1 MLKKRRK
8 PICFLEFLML
18 FLNIVYFINIME
30 NNEIVNTNIIN
41 IINNSESN
49 FYPIPI
55 SNTVSVDKIGIV
67 DFRYIL
73 KKSNAIKVLG
83 DKFILF
89 EKKINKKLKLKQKE
103 LKIEEKKILSRKNK
117 LTDADYK
124 NKLKLFKT
132 EVFEVQKKY
141 KEDRLMLNNSFQ
153 TLQKKLK
160 DLLAQVIKDVS
171 KKREI
176 NVVFLK
182 ENVFLFNDPSID
194 LTNEVLDLFNKKT
207 KSMSIT
213 ITLNDKPF

>member
-1 MLKKRRK
+1 
-8 PICFLEFLML
+8 ML
-18 FLNIVYFINIME
+18 FLNIVYFINIIE
-30 NNEIVNTNIIN
+30 NNDIVNADIIN
-41 IINNSESN
+41 IINNSENN

-55 SNTVSVDKIGIV
+55 SNTVNIDKIGIV

-83 DKFILF
+83 DKFIHF
-89 EKKINKKLKLKQKE
+89 EKKINKKIKLKQEE
-103 LKIEEKKILSRKNK
+103 LKIQEKKILSTKNK

-124 NKLKLFKT
+124 NKLKSFKS

-141 KEDRLMLNNSFQ
+141 KEDRLILNNSFQ

>member
-1 MLKKRRK
+1 
-8 PICFLEFLML
+8 ML
-18 FLNIVYFINIME
+18 FLNIVYFINIIE
-30 NNEIVNTNIIN
+30 NNQIVNTDIIN
-41 IINNSESN
+41 IINNSESS

-55 SNTVSVDKIGIV
+55 SNTVNIDKIGIV

-73 KKSNAIKVLG
+73 KKSNAIKILG
-83 DKFILF
+83 DKFIF
-89 EKKINKKLKLKQKE
+89 YEKKINEKIKLKQKE

-124 NKLKLFKT
+124 NKLNLFKS

-141 KEDRLMLNNSFQ
+141 KEDRLILNNSFQ

>member
-1 MLKKRRK
+1 
-8 PICFLEFLML
+8 ML
-18 FLNIVYFINIME
+18 FLNIVYFINIIE
-30 NNEIVNTNIIN
+30 NNDIVNADIIN
-41 IINNSESN
+41 IINNSENN

-55 SNTVSVDKIGIV
+55 SNTVNIDKIGIV

-89 EKKINKKLKLKQKE
+89 EKKINEKIKLKQKE
-103 LKIEEKKILSRKNK
+103 LKIEEKKILSSKNK

-124 NKLKLFKT
+124 SKLNSFKSK
-132 EVFEVQKKY
+132 VFEVQKKY
-141 KEDRLMLNNSFQ
+141 KEDRLILNNSFQ

-194 LTNEVLDLFNKKT
+194 ITNEVLDLFNKKT

>member
-1 MLKKRRK
+1 
-8 PICFLEFLML
+8 ML
-18 FLNIVYFINIME
+18 FLNIVYFINIIE
-30 NNEIVNTNIIN
+30 NNEIVNTDIIN
-41 IINNSESN
+41 IINNSESS

-55 SNTVSVDKIGIV
+55 SNTVNIDKIGIV

-89 EKKINKKLKLKQKE
+89 EKKINEKIKLKQNQ
-103 LKIEEKKILSRKNK
+103 LKIVEKKLLSRKNK

-124 NKLKLFKT
+124 NKLKLFKS

>member
-1 MLKKRRK
+1 ML
-8 PICFLEFLML
+8 L
-18 FLNIVYFINIME
+18 LNIVSFINIIE
-30 NNEIVNTNIIN
+30 NNEIVNTDIIN

-89 EKKINKKLKLKQKE
+89 EKKINEKIKLKQNQ
-103 LKIEEKKILSRKNK
+103 LKIEEKKLLSRKNK

-124 NKLKLFKT
+124 NKLKLFKS

>member
-1 MLKKRRK
+1 ML
-8 PICFLEFLML
+8 I
-18 FLNIVYFINIME
+18 LNILSFIKVIDNNKIINPTILNI
-30 NNEIVNTNIIN
+30 NTNL
-41 IINNSESN
+41 EKN
-49 FYPIPI
+49 FYLI
-55 SNTVSVDKIGIV
+55 SNNVGVNKIGIV

-73 KKSNAIKVLG
+73 KKSNAMKLLG
-83 DKFILF
+83 NKFILF
-89 EKKINKKLKLKQKE
+89 EKKINQKIKLKQKE
-103 LKIEEKKILSRKNK
+103 LKAKEKIFLKSKKNLTNSEYKTK
-117 LTDADYK
+117 L
-124 NKLKLFKT
+124 NLFKS
-132 EVFEVQKKY
+132 EVFEIQKKH
-141 KEDRLMLNNSFQ
+141 KEDRLLLNNSFQ

-194 LTNEVLDLFNKKT
+194 ITNEVLDLFNKKT

>member
-1 MLKKRRK
+1 
-8 PICFLEFLML
+8 ML
-18 FLNIVYFINIME
+18 FLNILSFINIIE
-30 NNEIVNTNIIN
+30 NNYIIN
-41 IINNSESN
+41 TDIINNLNNSKIK

-83 DKFILF
+83 DKFIIF
-89 EKKINKKLKLKQKE
+89 EKKVIKKIKLKQKE

-117 LTDADYK
+117 LTEADYK
-124 NKLKLFKT
+124 NKLKLFKS

-141 KEDRLMLNNSFQ
+141 KEDRLLLNNSFQ

>member
-1 MLKKRRK
+1 
-8 PICFLEFLML
+8 ML
-18 FLNIVYFINIME
+18 FLNIVYFINIIE
-30 NNEIVNTNIIN
+30 NNQIVNTDIIN
-41 IINNSESN
+41 IINNSESS

-55 SNTVSVDKIGIV
+55 SNTVNIDKIGIV

-83 DKFILF
+83 DKFIF
-89 EKKINKKLKLKQKE
+89 YEKKINEKIKLKQKE

-124 NKLKLFKT
+124 NKLNLFKS

-141 KEDRLMLNNSFQ
+141 KEDRLILNNSFQ
-153 TLQKKLK
+153 TFQKKLK

>member
-1 MLKKRRK
+1 
-8 PICFLEFLML
+8 ML
-18 FLNIVYFINIME
+18 FLNIVYFINIIE
-30 NNEIVNTNIIN
+30 NNDIVNADIIN
-41 IINNSESN
+41 TINNSENN

-55 SNTVSVDKIGIV
+55 SNTVNIDKIGIV

-89 EKKINKKLKLKQKE
+89 EKKINEKIKLKQKE
-103 LKIEEKKILSRKNK
+103 LKTEEKKILSRKNK

-124 NKLKLFKT
+124 KKLNSFKS

-141 KEDRLMLNNSFQ
+141 KEDRLILNNSFQ

-194 LTNEVLDLFNKKT
+194 ITNEVLDLFNKKT

>member
-1 MLKKRRK
+1 
-8 PICFLEFLML
+8 ML
-18 FLNIVYFINIME
+18 FLNIISFINILE
-30 NNEIVNTNIIN
+30 NNEISNANILNT
-41 IINNSESN
+41 INNSESK
-49 FYPIPI
+49 FYLIPI

-73 KKSNAIKVLG
+73 KKSNAIKILG
-83 DKFILF
+83 DKFVLF
-89 EKKINKKLKLKQKE
+89 EKKINENIKLKQKK
-103 LKIEEKKILSRKNK
+103 LKIAEKKILSRKNK
-117 LTDADYK
+117 LSDTDYK
-124 NKLKLFKT
+124 NKLKLFKS

-141 KEDRLMLNNSFQ
+141 KEDRLLLNNSFQ

-171 KKREI
+171 KKRDI

-182 ENVFLFNDPSID
+182 ENVFLFNDTSID
-194 LTNEVLDLFNKKT
+194 LTHEVLDLFNKKT

>member
-1 MLKKRRK
+1 
-8 PICFLEFLML
+8 ML
-18 FLNIVYFINIME
+18 FLNIISFISILE
-30 NNEIVNTNIIN
+30 NNEISNANILNT
-41 IINNSESN
+41 INNSESK

-73 KKSNAIKVLG
+73 KKSNAIKILG
-83 DKFILF
+83 DKFVLF
-89 EKKINKKLKLKQKE
+89 EKKINQNIKLKQKK
-103 LKIEEKKILSRKNK
+103 LKIAEKKILSRKNK
-117 LTDADYK
+117 LSDTDYK
-124 NKLKLFKT
+124 NKLKLFKS

-141 KEDRLMLNNSFQ
+141 KEDRLLLNNSFQ

-171 KKREI
+171 KKRDI

-182 ENVFLFNDPSID
+182 ENVFLFNDTSID
-194 LTNEVLDLFNKKT
+194 LTHEVLDLFNKKT

-213 ITLNDKPF
+213 ITLNDKSF

>member
-1 MLKKRRK
+1 
-8 PICFLEFLML
+8 ML
-18 FLNIVYFINIME
+18 FLNIVYFINIIE
-30 NNEIVNTNIIN
+30 NNDIVNADIIN
-41 IINNSESN
+41 IINNSENN

-55 SNTVSVDKIGIV
+55 SNTVNIDKIGIV

-89 EKKINKKLKLKQKE
+89 EKKINEKIKLKQKE
-103 LKIEEKKILSRKNK
+103 LKTEEKKILSKKNK

-124 NKLKLFKT
+124 NKLNSFKS

-141 KEDRLMLNNSFQ
+141 KEDRLILNNSFQ

-194 LTNEVLDLFNKKT
+194 ITNEVLDLFNKKT

>member
-1 MLKKRRK
+1 
-8 PICFLEFLML
+8 ML

-55 SNTVSVDKIGIV
+55 SNTVNVDKIGIV

-89 EKKINKKLKLKQKE
+89 EKKINEKIKLKQKE

-117 LTDADYK
+117 LTDSDYK

-213 ITLNDKPF
+213 ITSNDKPF

>member
-1 MLKKRRK
+1 
-8 PICFLEFLML
+8 ML
-18 FLNIVYFINIME
+18 FLNIVYFINIIE
-30 NNEIVNTNIIN
+30 NNEIVNTDIIN

-73 KKSNAIKVLG
+73 KKSNAIKILG

-89 EKKINKKLKLKQKE
+89 EKKINEKIKLKQKE

-117 LTDADYK
+117 LTDLDYK
-124 NKLKLFKT
+124 NKLKLFKS
-132 EVFEVQKKY
+132 EVFQVQKKY
-141 KEDRLMLNNSFQ
+141 KEDRLILNNSFQ

-194 LTNEVLDLFNKKT
+194 LTNEVLDLFNEKT

>member
-1 MLKKRRK
+1 
-8 PICFLEFLML
+8 ML
-18 FLNIVYFINIME
+18 FLNIVYFINIIE
-30 NNEIVNTNIIN
+30 NNDIVNADIIN
-41 IINNSESN
+41 IINNSENN

-55 SNTVSVDKIGIV
+55 SNTVNIDKIGIV

-89 EKKINKKLKLKQKE
+89 EKKINEKIKLKQKE
-103 LKIEEKKILSRKNK
+103 LKTEEKKILSRKNK
-117 LTDADYK
+117 LTDADFK
-124 NKLKLFKT
+124 NKLNSFKS

-141 KEDRLMLNNSFQ
+141 KEDRLILNNSFQ

-194 LTNEVLDLFNKKT
+194 ITNEVLDLFNKKT

>member
-1 MLKKRRK
+1 
-8 PICFLEFLML
+8 ML
-18 FLNIVYFINIME
+18 FLNIISFINILE
-30 NNEIVNTNIIN
+30 NNEIANADIIN
-41 IINNSESN
+41 IINNSESK

-55 SNTVSVDKIGIV
+55 SNTVNVDKIGIV

-73 KKSNAIKVLG
+73 KKSNAIKILG
-83 DKFILF
+83 DKFVLF
-89 EKKINKKLKLKQKE
+89 EKKINENIKLKQKK
-103 LKIEEKKILSRKNK
+103 LKIAEKKILSRKNK
-117 LTDADYK
+117 LTDTDYK
-124 NKLKLFKT
+124 NKLKLFKS

-141 KEDRLMLNNSFQ
+141 KEDRLLLNNSFQ

-171 KKREI
+171 KKRDI

>member
-1 MLKKRRK
+1 
-8 PICFLEFLML
+8 ML
-18 FLNIVYFINIME
+18 FLNIVYFINIIE
-30 NNEIVNTNIIN
+30 NNDIVNTDIIN
-41 IINNSESN
+41 IINNSENN

-55 SNTVSVDKIGIV
+55 SNTVNLHKIGIV

-73 KKSNAIKVLG
+73 KKSNAIKVLC

-89 EKKINKKLKLKQKE
+89 EKKINEKIKLKQKE
-103 LKIEEKKILSRKNK
+103 LKIEEKKIFSRKNK

-124 NKLKLFKT
+124 NKLNSFKS

-141 KEDRLMLNNSFQ
+141 KEDRLILNNSFQ

-194 LTNEVLDLFNKKT
+194 ITNEVLDLFNKKT

>member
-1 MLKKRRK
+1 
-8 PICFLEFLML
+8 ML
-18 FLNIVYFINIME
+18 FLNIISFINILE
-30 NNEIVNTNIIN
+30 NNEISNANILNT
-41 IINNSESN
+41 INNSESK

-73 KKSNAIKVLG
+73 KKSNAIKILG
-83 DKFILF
+83 DKFVLF
-89 EKKINKKLKLKQKE
+89 EKKINENIKLKQKK
-103 LKIEEKKILSRKNK
+103 LKIAEKKILSRKNK
-117 LTDADYK
+117 LSDTDYK
-124 NKLKLFKT
+124 NKLKLFKS

-141 KEDRLMLNNSFQ
+141 KEDRLILNNSFQ

-194 LTNEVLDLFNKKT
+194 LTNEVLNLFNKKT

>member
-1 MLKKRRK
+1 
-8 PICFLEFLML
+8 ML

-49 FYPIPI
+49 FYPISI
-55 SNTVSVDKIGIV
+55 SNTVNVDKIGIV

-89 EKKINKKLKLKQKE
+89 EKKINEKIKLKQKE

>member
-1 MLKKRRK
+1 
-8 PICFLEFLML
+8 ML

-41 IINNSESN
+41 IIKNSESN
-49 FYPIPI
+49 FYPIPV
-55 SNTVSVDKIGIV
+55 SNTVNVDKIGIV

-89 EKKINKKLKLKQKE
+89 EKKINEKIKLKQKE

-124 NKLKLFKT
+124 NKLKLFKSK
-132 EVFEVQKKY
+132 VFEVQKKY
-141 KEDRLMLNNSFQ
+141 KEDRLLLNNSFQ

>member
-1 MLKKRRK
+1 
-8 PICFLEFLML
+8 ML
-18 FLNIVYFINIME
+18 FLNIVYFINIIE
-30 NNEIVNTNIIN
+30 NNDIVNTDIIN
-41 IINNSESN
+41 IINNSENN

-55 SNTVSVDKIGIV
+55 SNTVNIDKIGIV

-89 EKKINKKLKLKQKE
+89 EKKINEKIKLKQKE

-117 LTDADYK
+117 LTDADFK
-124 NKLKLFKT
+124 NKLNSFKS

-141 KEDRLMLNNSFQ
+141 KEDRLILNNSFQ

-194 LTNEVLDLFNKKT
+194 ITNEVLDLFNKKT

>member
-1 MLKKRRK
+1 
-8 PICFLEFLML
+8 ML
-18 FLNIVYFINIME
+18 FLNIVYFINIIE
-30 NNEIVNTNIIN
+30 NNQIVNTDIIN
-41 IINNSESN
+41 IINNSESS

-55 SNTVSVDKIGIV
+55 SNTVNIDKIGIV

-83 DKFILF
+83 DKFIF
-89 EKKINKKLKLKQKE
+89 YEKKINEKIKLKQKE

-124 NKLKLFKT
+124 NKLKLFKS

-141 KEDRLMLNNSFQ
+141 KEDRLILNNSFQ

>member
-1 MLKKRRK
+1 
-8 PICFLEFLML
+8 ML
-18 FLNIVYFINIME
+18 FLNIVYFINIIE
-30 NNEIVNTNIIN
+30 NNDIVNADTIN
-41 IINNSESN
+41 IINNSENN

-55 SNTVSVDKIGIV
+55 SNTVNIDKIGIV

-89 EKKINKKLKLKQKE
+89 EKKINEKIKLKQKE
-103 LKIEEKKILSRKNK
+103 LKIEEKKILSSKNK

-124 NKLKLFKT
+124 KKLNSFKS

-141 KEDRLMLNNSFQ
+141 KEDRLILNNSFQ

-194 LTNEVLDLFNKKT
+194 ITNEVLDLFNKKT

>member
-1 MLKKRRK
+1 
-8 PICFLEFLML
+8 ML
-18 FLNIVYFINIME
+18 FLNIVYFINIIE
-30 NNEIVNTNIIN
+30 NNDIVNADIIN
-41 IINNSESN
+41 IINNSEN
-49 FYPIPI
+49 NLYPIPI
-55 SNTVSVDKIGIV
+55 SNTVNIDKIGIV

-89 EKKINKKLKLKQKE
+89 EKKINEKIKLKQKE
-103 LKIEEKKILSRKNK
+103 LKIEEKKILSSKNK

-124 NKLKLFKT
+124 NKLNSFKS

-141 KEDRLMLNNSFQ
+141 KEDRLILNNSFQ
-153 TLQKKLK
+153 TFQKKLK

-194 LTNEVLDLFNKKT
+194 ITNEVLDLFNKKT

>member
-1 MLKKRRK
+1 
-8 PICFLEFLML
+8 ML
-18 FLNIVYFINIME
+18 FLNIISFINMME
-30 NNEIVNTNIIN
+30 NNQFFNTDIIN
-41 IINNSESN
+41 IIKNSEN
-49 FYPIPI
+49 KFYPIPI
-55 SNTVSVDKIGIV
+55 SNTVNIDKIGIV

-73 KKSNAIKVLG
+73 KKSNAIKILG
-83 DKFILF
+83 DKFVFF
-89 EKKINKKLKLKQKE
+89 EKKINENIKLKQKK
-103 LKIEEKKILSRKNK
+103 LKIAEKKILSRKNK
-117 LTDADYK
+117 LSDTDYK
-124 NKLKLFKT
+124 NKLKLFKS

-141 KEDRLMLNNSFQ
+141 KEDRLLLNNSFQ

-182 ENVFLFNDPSID
+182 ENVFLYNDPSID

-213 ITLNDKPF
+213 VTLNDKPF

>member
-1 MLKKRRK
+1 
-8 PICFLEFLML
+8 ML
-18 FLNIVYFINIME
+18 FLNIVYFINIIE
-30 NNEIVNTNIIN
+30 NNEIVNTDIIN

-55 SNTVSVDKIGIV
+55 SNTVNVDKIGIV

-89 EKKINKKLKLKQKE
+89 EKKINEKIKLKQKE

-124 NKLKLFKT
+124 NKLKLFKS

>member
-1 MLKKRRK
+1 
-8 PICFLEFLML
+8 ML
-18 FLNIVYFINIME
+18 FLNIVYFINIIE
-30 NNEIVNTNIIN
+30 NNDIVNTDIIN
-41 IINNSESN
+41 IINNSENN

-55 SNTVSVDKIGIV
+55 SNTVNIDKIGIV

-89 EKKINKKLKLKQKE
+89 EKKINEKIKLKQKE

-124 NKLKLFKT
+124 NKLNSFKS

-141 KEDRLMLNNSFQ
+141 KEDRLLLNNSFQ

-194 LTNEVLDLFNKKT
+194 ITNEVLDLFNKKT

>member
-1 MLKKRRK
+1 
-8 PICFLEFLML
+8 ML
-18 FLNIVYFINIME
+18 FLNIVYFINIIE
-30 NNEIVNTNIIN
+30 NNQIINTDIIN
-41 IINNSESN
+41 IINNTESN

-83 DKFILF
+83 EKFILF
-89 EKKINKKLKLKQKE
+89 EKKINEKIKLKQKE

-124 NKLKLFKT
+124 NKLNLFKS

-141 KEDRLMLNNSFQ
+141 KEDRLILNNSFQ

-213 ITLNDKPF
+213 VTLNDKPF

>member
-1 MLKKRRK
+1 
-8 PICFLEFLML
+8 ML
-18 FLNIVYFINIME
+18 FLNIISFISILE
-30 NNEIVNTNIIN
+30 NNEISNANILNT
-41 IINNSESN
+41 INNSESK

-73 KKSNAIKVLG
+73 KKSNAIKILG
-83 DKFILF
+83 DKFVLF
-89 EKKINKKLKLKQKE
+89 EKKINENIKLKQKK
-103 LKIEEKKILSRKNK
+103 LKIAEKKILSSKNK
-117 LTDADYK
+117 LTDTDYK
-124 NKLKLFKT
+124 NKLKLFKSQ
-132 EVFEVQKKY
+132 VFEVQKKY
-141 KEDRLMLNNSFQ
+141 KEDRLLLNNSFQ

-171 KKREI
+171 KKRDI

-182 ENVFLFNDPSID
+182 ENVFLFNDTSID

>member
-1 MLKKRRK
+1 
-8 PICFLEFLML
+8 ML
-18 FLNIVYFINIME
+18 FLNIVYFINIIE
-30 NNEIVNTNIIN
+30 NNDIVNTDIIN
-41 IINNSESN
+41 IINNSENN

-55 SNTVSVDKIGIV
+55 SNTVNIDKIGIV

-89 EKKINKKLKLKQKE
+89 EKKINEKIKLKQKE
-103 LKIEEKKILSRKNK
+103 LKIEEKKIFSRKNK

-124 NKLKLFKT
+124 NKLNSFKS

-141 KEDRLMLNNSFQ
+141 KEDRLILNNSFQ

-160 DLLAQVIKDVS
+160 DLLAKVIKDVS

-194 LTNEVLDLFNKKT
+194 ITNEVLDLFNKKT